1 MAVLCGDQ
9 QADGAFPF
17 GNVTWK
23 GGESMK
29 WKEYVSTIPQVLQA
43 ARGALVLGAE
53 RVVIEAKEKGRYAI
67 TAMRTDPS
75 DSRKESPDSEN
86 RVTKKHLHKV

>member
-1 MAVLCGDQ
+1 
-9 QADGAFPF
+9 
-17 GNVTWK
+17 
-23 GGESMK
+23 MK

-43 ARGALVLGAE
+43 ARGVLVLGAE

-86 RVTKKHLHKV
+86 RATKKHLHKV